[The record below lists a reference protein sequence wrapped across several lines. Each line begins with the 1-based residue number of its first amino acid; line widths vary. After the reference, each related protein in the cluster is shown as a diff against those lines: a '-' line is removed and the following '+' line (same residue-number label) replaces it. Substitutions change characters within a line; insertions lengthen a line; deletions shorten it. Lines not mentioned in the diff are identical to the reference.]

1 MVVCV
6 DKYTAVKMYD
16 LVQHYWDE
24 EKLNLIVER
33 NNAKTIEER
42 KAIDRAF
49 DFMNKIKM
57 AVVISEDGDD
67 DKFTSRGLNIR
78 WENGKTIPTKIIKVK
93 LNKLFDRYDIKVEA
107 D

>member
-33 NNAKTIEER
+33 NNAKTQEER
-42 KAIDRAF
+42 NMLTRAF
-49 DFMNKIKM
+49 DYMNKVKM
-57 AVVISEDGDD
+57 AVVISENGDD
-67 DKFTSRGLNIR
+67 DKFTSRGLNIQKHR
-78 WENGKTIPTKIIKVK
+78 DEMNRIDENGGIANGQGIDSCR
-93 LNKLFDRYDIKVEA
+93 N
-107 D
+107 